1 MREEEGDMKNDRG
14 ISRVKSV
21 VEVEN
26 RCQT

>member
-1 MREEEGDMKNDRG
+1 MREEEGGMKNDSG
-14 ISRVKSV
+14 IRRVKSV